1 MNFGELGERA
11 VGDNCVTLCFLE
23 PNPQGWA
30 SQYKYIINN
39 RIDHPKS
46 YDGVSY
52 QVQPRG
58 CGE

>member
-30 SQYKYIINN
+30 SQHKYII
-39 RIDHPKS
+39 II
-46 YDGVSY
+46 G
-52 QVQPRG
+52 
-58 CGE
+58 